1 MQFKISNL
9 AKQVEFK
16 LNKLLV
22 IQPLFCFNISKNSK
36 DSTTI

>member
-22 IQPLFCFNISKNSK
+22 IQPFCFNISKNSK